1 MISIMFSHIFI
12 LCIFKSTSLAFDVVN
27 EENIY
32 ICTGKP
38 QRNDIANIVNWMLNE
53 DYKTA
58 YQSILLRRKFLYSI
72 QNYFTVIFCKHD
84 GELYVESNAISYFA

>member
-1 MISIMFSHIFI
+1 MSNFDVFV
-12 LCIFKSTSLAFDVVN
+12 FQSTSLAFDLVS

-32 ICTGKP
+32 TCTGKP

-58 YQSILLRRKFLYSI
+58 YQSILFEVKFSLSRG
-72 QNYFTVIFCKHD
+72 F
-84 GELYVESNAISYFA
+84 

>member
-1 MISIMFSHIFI
+1 MFLFQ
-12 LCIFKSTSLAFDVVN
+12 STSLAFDIVN

-32 ICTGKP
+32 TCTGKP

-58 YQSILLRRKFLYSI
+58 YQSILSEVNFDRDFPKLFHNNLVYNSLMS
-72 QNYFTVIFCKHD
+72 FSF
-84 GELYVESNAISYFA
+84 NASDFV

>member
-1 MISIMFSHIFI
+1 MFLFQ
-12 LCIFKSTSLAFDVVN
+12 STSLAFDIVN

-32 ICTGKP
+32 TCTGKP

-58 YQSILLRRKFLYSI
+58 YQSILSEVNFDIDLPKI
-72 QNYFTVIFCKHD
+72 
-84 GELYVESNAISYFA
+84 ISQ